1 MRGAP
6 EDDADGR
13 GLFVGLVEDEEED
26 LGLAVLFGVVPVR
39 CGVVVPRQG
48 GGRDL
53 LLGVHFW
60 VALGKVLVGVLAFL
74 VGVEVVPVV
83 GMFRT

>member
-13 GLFVGLVEDEEED
+13 GLVLGLVDEEEEEEEEEED

-39 CGVVVPRQG
+39 LGGVPEA
-48 GGRDL
+48 
-53 LLGVHFW
+53 
-60 VALGKVLVGVLAFL
+60 VAVGVCSWVSTCELHL
-74 VGVEVVPVV
+74 KGCW
-83 GMFRT
+83 